1 MEGLKVDEVDEGRK
15 GVTITIRK
23 TEGRWGG
30 KVTIMIKGRKGVIIT
45 IRLKVDQGWE
55 GKLVIGF

>member
-1 MEGLKVDEVDEGRK
+1 MIMGRK

-23 TEGRWGG
+23 TKGRWGG

-45 IRLKVDQGWE
+45 IRKTE
-55 GKLVIGF
+55 GRPGLGG